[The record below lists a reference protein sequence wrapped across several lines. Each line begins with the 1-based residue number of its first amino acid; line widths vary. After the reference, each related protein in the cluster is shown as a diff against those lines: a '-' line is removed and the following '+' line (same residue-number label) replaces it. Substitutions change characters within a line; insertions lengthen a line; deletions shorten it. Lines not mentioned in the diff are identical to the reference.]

1 VNADDVKLFETTR
14 ICNSFRFLAMFSTD
28 DTSID
33 LPVYIRALQKFLY
46 YEITTSFNMHVVKLG
61 NSRQY
66 QQTSYTGGDGLK
78 S

>member
-1 VNADDVKLFETTR
+1 
-14 ICNSFRFLAMFSTD
+14 MFSTD